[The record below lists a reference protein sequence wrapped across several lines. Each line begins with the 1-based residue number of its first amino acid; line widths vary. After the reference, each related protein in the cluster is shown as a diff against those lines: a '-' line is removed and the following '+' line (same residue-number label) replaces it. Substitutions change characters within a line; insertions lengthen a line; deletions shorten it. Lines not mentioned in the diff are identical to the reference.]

1 MELNKEIVSHPDI
14 QEGDVVFV
22 KATVNRI
29 PKKGTNLYRL
39 ITADEGSVLWCTRE
53 EIFTKDKRG

>member
-1 MELNKEIVSHPDI
+1 MKKEIVSHPGI

-29 PKKGTNLYRL
+29 PKNGTNLYRL
-39 ITADEGSVLWCTRE
+39 ITADEGSVLWCRSRKE
-53 EIFTKDKRG
+53 NR